1 MVNTAQIILLIMA
14 VVTYLAGGVTSLL
27 AVSGRKSAPHLRWMF
42 LAAGIV
48 LSLALLA
55 WHSATVISQ
64 TGAWQPLQD
73 SLSALLT
80 LSILLAGFV
89 AYVQYKRPIASLEW
103 LVMPVV
109 IVLLLMAGHF
119 GKTQPTAYLPTAY
132 SLVHR
137 LFTFLGTLAFVV
149 AGTAGALYLM
159 SDRMLRA
166 RPVGGVHLP
175 PSPGR
180 FGSLER
186 LEHLAHSAVTWG
198 FAMFTLGILSGI
210 SWAVHEHG
218 NSKLGQAWY
227 FTPKVMLTMAV
238 WVVFAVVLNTPI
250 APRLRGRKSAILSI
264 VGLLLT
270 IATLFAALRMPAA
283 GAGGQ

>member
-1 MVNTAQIILLIMA
+1 MVSIAQIILLIMA
-14 VVTYLAGGVTSLL
+14 VVAYVAGGATSLL
-27 AVSGRKSAPHLRWMF
+27 MVSGRKPAPHLRWMF
-42 LAAGIV
+42 LAAGIA
-48 LSLALLA
+48 LSLSLLF

-89 AYVQYKRPIASLEW
+89 AYIQYKRPIASLEW

-119 GKTQPTAYLPTAY
+119 GKTQPTAYLPSAY

-149 AGTAGALYLM
+149 AGAAGALYLM

-166 RPVGGVHLP
+166 RPAGGVHLP

-218 NSKLGQAWY
+218 KSKLGQTWY
-227 FTPKVMLTMAV
+227 FTPKVILTMAV
-238 WVVFAVVLNTPI
+238 WVVFAIVLNTPI

-264 VGLLLT
+264 VGLVLT
-270 IATLFAALRMPAA
+270 IATLFAALLMPSS
-283 GAGGQ
+283 GGGGQ

>member
-1 MVNTAQIILLIMA
+1 MVSTAQIILLIMA
-14 VVTYLAGGVTSLL
+14 IVAYFAGGAATLL
-27 AVSGRKSAPHLRWMF
+27 TVSGHKPAPYLRWTFMVG
-42 LAAGIV
+42 GIV
-48 LSLALLA
+48 LSLALLI
-55 WHSATVISQ
+55 WHISG
-64 TGAWQPLQD
+64 TGSWQPLQD

-80 LSILLAGFV
+80 LSILLAAFV
-89 AYVQYKRPIASLEW
+89 AYVQLKRPIASLEW

-149 AGTAGALYLM
+149 AGVAGALYLM

-166 RPVGGVHLP
+166 RPAGGAHLP
-175 PSPGR
+175 PSPGK

-186 LEHLAHSAVTWG
+186 LEHLAHSAVIWG

-218 NSKLGQAWY
+218 QSKLGQAWY
-227 FTPKVMLTMAV
+227 FSPKVVLTMAV

-270 IATLFAALRMPAA
+270 IATLFAALLMPS
-283 GAGGQ
+283 AGGGGK

>member
-1 MVNTAQIILLIMA
+1 MVGIAQIVLLLMA
-14 VVTYLAGGVTSLL
+14 VASYLAGGAISLL
-27 AVSGRKSAPHLRWMF
+27 AMSGRKPAPHLRWMF
-42 LAAGIV
+42 LTAGIV
-48 LSLALLA
+48 LSLALLF
-55 WHSATVISQ
+55 WHSTTVITQ

-73 SLSALLT
+73 SLSALVT

-89 AYVQYKRPIASLEW
+89 AYVQLKRPIASLEW
-103 LVMPVV
+103 LMMPVV
-109 IVLLLMAGHF
+109 VVLLLMAGHF
-119 GKTQPTAYLPTAY
+119 GKTQPTAYLPSAY

-137 LFTFLGTLAFVV
+137 LFTFLGALAFVV
-149 AGTAGALYLM
+149 AGAAGALYLM

-166 RPVGGVHLP
+166 RPAGGVHLP
-175 PSPGR
+175 PSPGK

-186 LEHLAHSAVTWG
+186 LENLAHSAVTWG

-218 NSKLGQAWY
+218 TSKLGQAWY
-227 FTPKVMLTMAV
+227 FTPKVVLTMAV

-270 IATLFAALRMPAA
+270 IATLFAALLMPS
-283 GAGGQ
+283 AGGGGQ

>member
-1 MVNTAQIILLIMA
+1 MVSTAQIILLIMA
-14 VVTYLAGGVTSLL
+14 VAAYIAGGATSLL
-27 AVSGRKSAPHLRWMF
+27 AVSGRKAAPHLRWMF
-42 LAAGIV
+42 MAGGITF
-48 LSLALLA
+48 SLALLI
-55 WHSATVISQ
+55 WHSASIISAS
-64 TGAWQPLQD
+64 GAWQPLQD

-80 LSILLAGFV
+80 LSILLAAFV
-89 AYVQYKRPIASLEW
+89 AYIQLKRPIASLEW

-149 AGTAGALYLM
+149 AGAAGALYLM
-159 SDRMLRA
+159 SDRMLRS
-166 RPVGGVHLP
+166 RRSGGVHLP
-175 PSPGR
+175 PSPGK

-198 FAMFTLGILSGI
+198 FAMFMLGILSGI

-218 NSKLGQAWY
+218 QTKLGQAWY
-227 FTPKVMLTMAV
+227 FSPKVVLTMAV

-270 IATLFAALRMPAA
+270 IATLFAALLMPS
-283 GAGGQ
+283 AGGGGK